1 MSAPDVESLQPVPR
15 QRGRCLD
22 CFLLGSVIALLVLV
36 LLGGALGYWVVTD
49 LRREMDERCPRAPQ
63 GLVSALK
70 DGSGIGS
77 ISSSYKG
84 QNFAYLTANDSE
96 LKDGNMF
103 WTDIMYGS
111 TSSIGSGYSYKS
123 GEAFLTVRKDGP
135 YFLYTQLNLTC
146 IGVCTNGSVIITF
159 YDEKSELLSCELDLS
174 TPPYKPIVKNCYT
187 VIPRLTN
194 GTRIT
199 AKMQTELES
208 VDGWK
213 LDLNHSGFGMFLVDG
228 P

>member
-1 MSAPDVESLQPVPR
+1 MYKTIITYFDVLSVVYNNIIFMLPVLHVNCIISSLYIKAKDMQMTSCTSAKRLPV
-15 QRGRCLD
+15 
-22 CFLLGSVIALLVLV
+22 CFLLAG
-36 LLGGALGYWVVTD
+36 
-49 LRREMDERCPRAPQ
+49 
-63 GLVSALK
+63 
-70 DGSGIGS
+70 
-77 ISSSYKG
+77 
-84 QNFAYLTANDSE
+84 E

-123 GEAFLTVRKDGP
+123 GEAFLTVLKDGP

-146 IGVCTNGSVIITF
+146 IGVCSNGSVSITF

-174 TPPYKPIVKNCYT
+174 TPPYIPMVKKCYT

-199 AKMQTELES
+199 AKMQNKLES

>member
-84 QNFAYLTANDSE
+84 QNFAYLTANDS
-96 LKDGNMF
+96 K
-103 WTDIMYGS
+103 
-111 TSSIGSGYSYKS
+111 
-123 GEAFLTVRKDGP
+123 
-135 YFLYTQLNLTC
+135 
-146 IGVCTNGSVIITF
+146 
-159 YDEKSELLSCELDLS
+159 
-174 TPPYKPIVKNCYT
+174 
-187 VIPRLTN
+187 
-194 GTRIT
+194 
-199 AKMQTELES
+199 
-208 VDGWK
+208 
-213 LDLNHSGFGMFLVDG
+213 
-228 P
+228 